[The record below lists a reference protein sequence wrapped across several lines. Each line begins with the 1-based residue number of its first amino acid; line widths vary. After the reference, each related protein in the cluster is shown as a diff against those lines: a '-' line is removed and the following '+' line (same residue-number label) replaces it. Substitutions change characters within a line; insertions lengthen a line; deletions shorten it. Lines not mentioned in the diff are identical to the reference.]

1 MNNNYKWKGVTFNSK
16 GIVIEVAP
24 VIPKSQRS
32 FQQYEIPGRSGFLTI
47 DNQTY
52 KPIPFSLECHFNESN
67 VDINDI
73 RSWLDGYGTLQLD
86 NEKVYTGYISN
97 SINFEKV
104 VGFQKFIIQF
114 MLQPIAKSL
123 TATTFSSTS
132 STTFNSTTYT
142 NTYPKITIT
151 TIGDTTITLND
162 VSFTIYGASGTYVL
176 DCEAKVIT
184 KNSVNQSQNMSGDF
198 PYVRPGSNELTVNG
212 NVSSLAIQYYKTYL

>member
-1 MNNNYKWKGVTFNSK
+1 MNNNYKWNGVAFNSK
-16 GIVIEVAP
+16 GIVIEVTP
-24 VIPKSQRS
+24 VVPKAEHS
-32 FQQYEIPGRSGFLTI
+32 FQKYEIPGRSDFLTI
-47 DNQTY
+47 DDKKY

-67 VDINDI
+67 VDTNDI

-86 NEKVYTGYISN
+86 DEKIYTGYISN
-97 SINFEKV
+97 SIPFEKV

-123 TATTFSSTS
+123 TATTVSSTN

-142 NTYPKITIT
+142 NSYPTITIT

-176 DCEAKVIT
+176 DCGAKVIT
-184 KNSVNQSQNMSGDF
+184 KNSVNQSQNMSGSF
-198 PYVRPGSNELTVNG
+198 PYVKPGSNELTVNG
-212 NVSSLAIQYYKTYL
+212 NVSALSIQYYKTYL